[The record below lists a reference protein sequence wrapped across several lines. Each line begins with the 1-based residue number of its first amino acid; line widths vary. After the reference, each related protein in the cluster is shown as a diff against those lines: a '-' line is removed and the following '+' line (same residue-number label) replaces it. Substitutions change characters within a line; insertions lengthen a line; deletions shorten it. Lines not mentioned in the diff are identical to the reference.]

1 MSRHQPAILGGLLI
15 GVLSSLPIISA
26 GNICCCL
33 WVVAGGAL
41 TVYLQQ
47 QRTPEPVQTGDA
59 VVGGLVAGLIG
70 GLITCIA
77 SYIMFM
83 ILGPVVQSSL
93 AAVQDQIESNP
104 DMPAA
109 TREMVQNIIRMMAGG
124 GAILIKALITLPVY
138 AVFSMLGALLGTALF
153 RKKQPPMVQQ
163 G

>member
-59 VVGGLVAGLIG
+59 VVGGLLAGIIG
-70 GLITCIA
+70 GVITCIA
-77 SYIMFM
+77 SYLMFM
-83 ILGPVVQSSL
+83 IVGPVVQSSL

-109 TREMVQNIIRMMAGG
+109 TREMVQNIIHMMAGG

-153 RKKQPPMVQQ
+153 RKKQPPVVQQ